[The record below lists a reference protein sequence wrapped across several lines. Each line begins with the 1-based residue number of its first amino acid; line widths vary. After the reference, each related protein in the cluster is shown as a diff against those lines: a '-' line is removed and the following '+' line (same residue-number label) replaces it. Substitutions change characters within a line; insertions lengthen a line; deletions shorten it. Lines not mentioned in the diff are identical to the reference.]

1 MSGSLKS
8 FQPKEPLQLVTKHQA
23 IDAGLD
29 YLHGAGAD
37 FICKVCIPS
46 GGSCCTGC
54 SFLNNGVGCQQRNTS
69 CTAWL
74 CGFLKY
80 IFYEAGLI
88 TEWESFWDQVPGQQF
103 REDTTPPSFVVDR
116 MLESPKIRFLSE
128 AFAED
133 LKEQVASNYPYWVLE
148 IKETLDRYIDMLMD
162 YTDPEIKRKI
172 EKKLRYVLKD
182 FKNLQLALEML

>member
-1 MSGSLKS
+1 MSDLLKS

-23 IDAGLD
+23 IDAGLG

-37 FICKVCIPS
+37 HICKVCIPS

-103 REDTTPPSFVVDR
+103 REDATPPSFVVDR

-133 LKEQVASNYPYWVLE
+133 LKEQIAGNYPYWVLE
-148 IKETLDRYIDMLMD
+148 IKETLDRYVDMLMD

>member
-1 MSGSLKS
+1 
-8 FQPKEPLQLVTKHQA
+8 
-23 IDAGLD
+23 
-29 YLHGAGAD
+29 
-37 FICKVCIPS
+37 
-46 GGSCCTGC
+46 
-54 SFLNNGVGCQQRNTS
+54 
-69 CTAWL
+69 
-74 CGFLKY
+74 
-80 IFYEAGLI
+80 LI

-133 LKEQVASNYPYWVLE
+133 LKEQIANNYPYWVLE
-148 IKETLDRYIDMLMD
+148 IKETLDRYVDMLMD